1 MCFWYTIKEVKVGV
15 SAIHELL
22 LKVKR
27 TFVSKKFIE
36 FCVLG
41 VVNTFN
47 DALFS
52 WIYHYFIQEN
62 VAAVLGYFTALTIAF
77 FLSSRFIFKK
87 QPSLERYIRFGISY
101 IPNFIIY
108 FLVTFIT
115 INTMNLPQFWAT
127 VLAAMAGGP
136 ITFVIIKIY
145 AFGRK

>member
-1 MCFWYTIKEVKVGV
+1 MT
-15 SAIHELL
+15 AIHELL
-22 LKVKR
+22 LKLKR

-36 FCVLG
+36 FCALG

-52 WIYHYFIQEN
+52 WIFHFVVQEN
-62 VAAVLGYFTALTIAF
+62 VAAVLGYFVALTIAF
-77 FLSSRFIFKK
+77 FLSSKIIFKRRPTL
-87 QPSLERYIRFGISY
+87 QRYVRYGLSY

-115 INTMNLPQFWAT
+115 INTLGLPQFWGT

-136 ITFVIIKIY
+136 ITFVIIKVY
-145 AFGRK
+145 AFGSQKPKE

>member
-1 MCFWYTIKEVKVGV
+1 MGV
-15 SAIHELL
+15 NAIHELL
-22 LKVKR
+22 LKLKR

-36 FCVLG
+36 FCALG

-52 WIYHYFIQEN
+52 WIFHYFIQEN

-77 FLSSRFIFKK
+77 FLSSRFIFRRP
-87 QPSLERYIRFGISY
+87 PSLERYTRFGISY

-115 INTMNLPQFWAT
+115 INTMGLPQFWGT

-136 ITFVIIKIY
+136 ITFIIIKIY
-145 AFGRK
+145 AFGKK